1 MGKIF
6 RKIRNNLSLSLS
18 LSLERIMKERK
29 REGEFSTSLDRCYP
43 RKGEEEEE
51 EEYPRCP

>member
-18 LSLERIMKERK
+18 LERITKERK
-29 REGEFSTSLDRCYP
+29 REGKGEFSTSLDRCYP